1 MDGDTTRSILAENL
15 RRMIDGEGLS
25 IRALALSR
33 GLDMRLIDRLVN
45 KSNAVTID
53 TLEVVAEKL
62 GLQAWQLLLPDL
74 DPKQPPDAPISE
86 EDRKMIAKLRRLLG
100 D

>member
-1 MDGDTTRSILAENL
+1 
-15 RRMIDGEGLS
+15 
-25 IRALALSR
+25 
-33 GLDMRLIDRLVN
+33 MRLIDRLVN